1 MFIIKK
7 KKIKTKLNN
16 NENELNIAVALQMVA
31 TLEYFCAHAMQQIAL
46 HAHKNIAI
54 ISFKMK
60 SIRMCHNNKVFFRL
74 DYSRE
79 KKMKADEF
87 RSSSMVNGT

>member
-7 KKIKTKLNN
+7 KKIKTKLDN

-46 HAHKNIAI
+46 HAHKNIARCSL
-54 ISFKMK
+54 SFT
-60 SIRMCHNNKVFFRL
+60 
-74 DYSRE
+74 
-79 KKMKADEF
+79 MKA
-87 RSSSMVNGT
+87 SG